1 MFIVA
6 YRVGHQFPSILILEK
21 VSECRS
27 HTLTL
32 MSGLDPCNSRWV
44 EKLANAMQLY
54 YFRKMRRDDAA
65 FRREKKYDHFRS
77 ACWGAATFFFVVQHG
92 VVLVFNV

>member
-54 YFRKMRRDDAA
+54 FRKMRRDDAA